1 MPLHSSLLHLL
12 SSQSVSL
19 AELPLLMFFYDRGT
33 LSFCRKEGA
42 MIANV
47 MECEVL
53 NCSCIEHTCID
64 ILSRLLSNSEK
75 CFMFSCLSYW
85 LDLWV
90 CKGTAFLHSNHQIC
104 SASSHSSW
112 HQVADQEP
120 WKDYSLCWGRAFA
133 NFNFGGALIL

>member
-1 MPLHSSLLHLL
+1 MPSHSTLLHLL

-19 AELPLLMFFYDRGT
+19 AELPLLMFFNDRGT
-33 LSFCRKEGA
+33 LSFRRKEGA
-42 MIANV
+42 MIANL

-64 ILSRLLSNSEK
+64 IFPRLLSDSEK
-75 CFMFSCLSYW
+75 HFMFSCLVYW

-90 CKGTAFLHSNHQIC
+90 CKCTAFLHSNLQIC
-104 SASSHSSW
+104 SASSHSGW

-120 WKDYSLCWGRAFA
+120 WKDYSLCWGREVA
-133 NFNFGGALIL
+133 NINFGDALIL

>member
-75 CFMFSCLSYW
+75 RFMFSCLIYW
-85 LDLWV
+85 LDL
-90 CKGTAFLHSNHQIC
+90 
-104 SASSHSSW
+104 
-112 HQVADQEP
+112 
-120 WKDYSLCWGRAFA
+120 
-133 NFNFGGALIL
+133 